1 MILKYEYVINN
12 IIREMTSALREG
24 GGVGHGGAEQMDFG
38 CTVTP
43 SRRTIN
49 ETIRAIINL

>member
-1 MILKYEYVINN
+1 MILKYEYVIDN
-12 IIREMTSALREG
+12 IIRDDISLERLG
-24 GGVGHGGAEQMDFG
+24 GHRGAEQMDFG